1 MFKGRITGGSNMASG
16 GTSPGTLFQEF
27 ETTGDTTVF
36 TVTDFTLVAAKA
48 KVYIGGIL
56 VYPKAT
62 AYSVSGQVVTMAV
75 AVPAGN
81 VVTITN

>member
-36 TVTDFTLVAAKA
+36 TVTDFTVVSAKV

-56 VYPKAT
+56 MPASN
-62 AYSVSGQVVTMAV
+62 YSVSGQVITMV
-75 AVPAGN
+75 YAVPEGSL
-81 VVTITN
+81 VTIMN